1 MIQPKLIRYEMTELG
16 SNFEVRPNFGD
27 PNCHVW
33 PSGRHSK
40 LSSPAS
46 SRNRFW
52 PIQKID
58 LTDRQAEEVPH

>member
-33 PSGRHSK
+33 SLGP
-40 LSSPAS
+40 
-46 SRNRFW
+46 
-52 PIQKID
+52 
-58 LTDRQAEEVPH
+58 TDKVGWLDEWVA